1 MTTVLQEGDPAPS
14 FTATDQDGQPVSLA
28 DYKGKKLALFFY
40 PQDDTPTCTKEA
52 CNLRDGYARLRR
64 AGISVLGVS
73 IDTEKK
79 HRKFATKY
87 QLPFRLV
94 ADPDRTIVSAY
105 GVWGWKKF
113 MGREF
118 MGTHRVTFLI
128 NGQGRIDHII
138 GKVVSG
144 DHTEQILQ
152 LWKKS

>member
-1 MTTVLQEGDPAPS
+1 MSKALQEGDAAPA
-14 FTATDQDGQPVSLA
+14 FTATDQDGKPVSLA

-52 CNLRDGYARLRR
+52 CNLRDGFPTLRK

-73 IDTEKK
+73 IDNEKK
-79 HRKFATKY
+79 HRKFITKY
-87 QLPFRLV
+87 QLPFRLA
-94 ADPDRTIVSAY
+94 ADPDKKIVSDY

-128 NGQGRIDHII
+128 NGDGIIDHII
-138 GKVVSG
+138 DKVVSG
-144 DHTEQILQ
+144 EHSAQILE
-152 LWKKS
+152 LWKKG